1 MPLTSQRH
9 LSQQR
14 AVQLTLDD
22 HVDMPGRLNDLGVS
36 YLGRF
41 KHIGEVSD
49 QYSAIST
56 FRKSAT
62 TFGPPSPRLH
72 AAQKWAQ
79 LSKILCLPQMLTAYG
94 VALGL
99 TTQIAGLDHTIQQR
113 HVDLMKF

>member
-1 MPLTSQRH
+1 MPMTSQRH

-14 AVQLTLDD
+14 AVQLILDD
-22 HVDMPGRLNDLGVS
+22 HADMPGRLNDLGVS

-72 AAQKWAQ
+72 AARKWAQ
-79 LSKILCLPQMLTAYG
+79 LCLPQMLTAYG

-99 TTQIAGLDHTIQQR
+99 TKVWTIR
-113 HVDLMKF
+113 FNSAT